1 MKTRW
6 EGFYCLHNDNMINS
20 FCKMVDFV
28 DKCWITAVSVVETFL
43 WLPYFQAIAQ
53 RSPFFPNCQIK
64 IKIAK
69 HSSVLIFKIWK
80 KLFLYFSCK
89 LSFIFLA
96 NFLQWNFN
104 LILLKK
110 TKETLKLLT
119 LFLLY
124 SIVAKNCFLNLFKN
138 LDVNWYLFW
147 DLVTFWKK

>member
-1 MKTRW
+1 
-6 EGFYCLHNDNMINS
+6 
-20 FCKMVDFV
+20 MVDFV
-28 DKCWITAVSVVETFL
+28 DKCWITAVSVVKTFL

-53 RSPFFPNCQIK
+53 RSPFFPTCQIK

-69 HSSVLIFKIWK
+69 RSSVLIFKIWK

-110 TKETLKLLT
+110 TKEKLKLK
-119 LFLLY
+119 LFFYYIVLLLK
-124 SIVAKNCFLNLFKN
+124 IVSWICLK
-138 LDVNWYLFW
+138 
-147 DLVTFWKK
+147 T